1 MSHSPFEVMV
11 KVAGSC
17 SLFPISITSFLFE
30 HNTKMREK
38 KLTGMEKKGVGME
51 EKSVD
56 MIFVYFKFGF
66 LKGYA
71 LI

>member
-1 MSHSPFEVMV
+1 
-11 KVAGSC
+11 
-17 SLFPISITSFLFE
+17 
-30 HNTKMREK
+30 MREK

-56 MIFVYFKFGF
+56 MISVYFKFGF

-71 LI
+71 HI

>member
-1 MSHSPFEVMV
+1 
-11 KVAGSC
+11 
-17 SLFPISITSFLFE
+17 
-30 HNTKMREK
+30 MREK
-38 KLTGMEKKGVGME
+38 KLTGMEKKRVGME